1 MRNLATDFSTFR
13 GPFDASAARHLLRR
27 SGLGA
32 ARAEVDTA
40 VAAGL
45 ERTVEPFFER
55 DGDLGGLAPL
65 ASAIRSDIGGV
76 QAYFAACLATSKAC
90 EREKLALF
98 WHGHFA
104 TSNDKVD
111 DPRLMCDQLELFR
124 TRGTG
129 RFVDLLQAIA
139 KDAAMLTWLD
149 AEKNRPGRPN
159 ENFARELFELF
170 SLGIGNYSEHD
181 IQEAARA
188 FTGFRKAGS
197 RYEFVAAL
205 HDGGTKTV
213 FGRSGAWR
221 AEDIVE
227 MAAAHPAT
235 PRFLARKLLRFYV
248 TPEPHEDSIDAFA
261 AILAANQ
268 FAIGQ
273 SLRTL
278 FSSNYFFAAE
288 HRATRIASPVEF
300 VIGALRSMEAR
311 SKPKP
316 VAEALAKLGQNLL
329 RPPTVKGWDGE
340 AAFIQTTLQL
350 SRMRIAK
357 GLADGALGVLEDD
370 ALAERV
376 RGTDSAEIVDQL
388 APWLVPVALEP
399 DVRSALI
406 AVLDRNDAKARRRV
420 AIRALLSLP
429 EASLV

>member
-1 MRNLATDFSTFR
+1 MRTVTSDLSSFR
-13 GPFDASAARHLLRR
+13 GTFDPPAARHLLRR
-27 SGLGA
+27 AGLGA
-32 ARAEVDTA
+32 THAQVDGA
-40 VAAGL
+40 VAAGI
-45 ERTVEPFFER
+45 ERTVEPFFQR
-55 DGDLGGLAPL
+55 DGDLSGLAPL
-65 ASAIRSDIGGV
+65 APAIRTDIAGV

-90 EREKLALF
+90 ESEKLALF

-124 TRGTG
+124 SRGAG

-170 SLGIGNYSEHD
+170 SLGIGNYGEHD

-213 FGRSGAWR
+213 LGRSGAWR
-221 AEDIVE
+221 AEDVVE
-227 MAAAHPAT
+227 MAAKHPAT

-248 TPEPHEDSIDAFA
+248 TPEPLPESVDAFA
-261 AILAANQ
+261 AILSANELE
-268 FAIGQ
+268 IGK

-278 FSSNYFFAAE
+278 FTSNYFFAPE
-288 HRATRIASPVEF
+288 HRAARIASPVEF
-300 VIGALRSMEAR
+300 VLGALRSIEAR
-311 SKPKP
+311 CKPKP
-316 VAEALAKLGQNLL
+316 IAEALARLGQNLL

-357 GLADGALGVLEDD
+357 DIAEGALGVIEDES
-370 ALAERV
+370 LATRWV
-376 RGTDSAEIVDQL
+376 DSDPDEIVDRL
-388 APWLVPVALEP
+388 APWLVPVPLEP
-399 DVRSALI
+399 EVRSALI
-406 AVLDRNDAKARRRV
+406 AVLDPIDAKTRRRV